1 MSGRQPHLG
10 VHQGPLGTP
19 APLGGNQGPS
29 EQSRGPE
36 GPQRVLR
43 MVLERC
49 SFPWFFQTW
58 RAELRAGPPRPTAG
72 EGPRAKEG
80 VSTYYTITKS
90 FYV

>member
-1 MSGRQPHLG
+1 MSSQGTPAHLG
-10 VHQGPLGTP
+10 VNQGPLGTPAHLVVHQGPLGTPAHLGGDQGPLGTP

-49 SFPWFFQTW
+49 SFPWFF
-58 RAELRAGPPRPTAG
+58 
-72 EGPRAKEG
+72 
-80 VSTYYTITKS
+80 
-90 FYV
+90 